1 MIHRVGSLLSHIK
14 VLGGLYLGW
23 GIGANDSAN
32 IFGTAVATRIVP
44 YRLATILIAIFVFL
58 GSIIQGPG
66 QFLHIDFS
74 GGPGDTTGT
83 AALIATVAAAITV
96 TIITYLAI
104 PSSTSQAAIGG
115 MMGIAIASAGLSG
128 VHWNKFL
135 SMLFCWLIN
144 PIMSAIMAI
153 ILLKVLGWLINR
165 FVKSAVGRD
174 RVCKI
179 GLLVFGCYGAYALG
193 ANNVVVTTSVYFH
206 AGYFGDVGIGAS
218 PAAILKAARIAA
230 GLGGAAIAIGALTY
244 SRKVMT
250 TIGSKVTPLYPFSAL
265 VVVLTAGVALDFFTQ
280 FNIPVSSSQAIVG
293 ALIGVSLHDRGGIG
307 NIRELLK
314 IFSGWL
320 LTPFAACIAAMGAA
334 WLAHVLFHN

>member
-1 MIHRVGSLLSHIK
+1 MKMLVGLSSHLK

-44 YRLATILIAIFVFL
+44 YRMATILIAIFVFL

-66 QFLHIDFS
+66 QFEHIDFE
-74 GGPGDTTGT
+74 GIPGDTTGT

-115 MMGIAIASAGLSG
+115 LMGISIAAAGLSG
-128 VHWNKFL
+128 VHWDKFL
-135 SMLFCWLIN
+135 KMLFCWLVN
-144 PIMSAIMAI
+144 PVMSAVVCI
-153 ILLKVLGWLINR
+153 ILLKVLGRLINR
-165 FVKSAVGRD
+165 FIKSAVGRD
-174 RVCKI
+174 RICKI
-179 GLLVFGCYGAYALG
+179 GLIIFGCYGAYALG
-193 ANNVVVTTSVYFH
+193 ANNVVVTTAAYFQ
-206 AGYFGDVGIGAS
+206 AGIFGPLDS
-218 PAAILKAARIAA
+218 PESTLKAARIAA
-230 GLGGAAIAIGALTY
+230 ALGGAAIAIGALTY

-250 TIGSKVTPLYPFSAL
+250 TVGARVTPLYPFSAL
-265 VVVLTAGVALDFFTQ
+265 VVVLTAGVALDFFTR

-293 ALIGVSLHDRGGIG
+293 ALIGVSINDRGGLG

-320 LTPFAACIAAMGAA
+320 LTPFAACLGAMGIA
-334 WLAHVLFHN
+334 WLVHVLVH